1 METGPVT
8 PIGRAA
14 LAGLALAALAGCNPW
29 ASASVGER
37 QFHESCAG
45 CHGAGGRGGPV
56 GPDLTGIARR
66 EGGFP
71 RVAVLARLDGYGRGL
86 GHGDAAMPDLSHLLV
101 GRMIPVEPGDG
112 TRRMVPEV
120 IVALSAYLERIQR

>member
-1 METGPVT
+1 MDSGTVT

-37 QFHESCAG
+37 QFRESCAG
-45 CHGAGGRGGPV
+45 CHGADGRGGPAA
-56 GPDLTGIARR
+56 PDLTTMARR

-86 GHGDAAMPDLSHLLV
+86 GHGGAGMPDLSHLLV

-112 TRRMVPEV
+112 TRRMIPEV
-120 IVALSAYLERIQR
+120 IVGLSAYLERIQR

>member
-8 PIGRAA
+8 PLVRAA
-14 LAGLALAALAGCNPW
+14 LAGLALAGCNPW
-29 ASASVGER
+29 ASAAVGER
-37 QFHESCAG
+37 QFRASCAG
-45 CHGAGGRGGPV
+45 CHGADGRGGPAA
-56 GPDLTGIARR
+56 PDLTAMARR

-86 GHGDAAMPDLSHLLV
+86 GHGGPGMPDLSHLLV

-112 TRRMVPEV
+112 TRRMIPEV